1 MSDQIQ
7 ETQQTEVQQTETV
20 APKKD
25 NWFLKIWRNKNKRNI
40 FMLACCLVLILFAT
54 MVGSLVQ
61 TDGWTASVEDLRGAT
76 NRGKK
81 LLTATDGPATH
92 ANIEKEYDVNGYVAS
107 GLLYVPKN
115 ATAEHPAPAIVF
127 THGLYN
133 NREMQLQNVIEMV
146 RRGYV
151 VLTIDY
157 NMHGHNTDQGS
168 FPAETFVKAA
178 AYLYNLPYVDKAK
191 IGVSGHSMGGGAT
204 TSALAYDG
212 IDTPAT
218 LKEATLSVAGYTQT
232 VTGEDG
238 QEKKEPIMGKDNPY
252 SYISYKNGYHM
263 GIISAG
269 LVQANNAPSK
279 IGSNVIA
286 AGVVKASADEF
297 FFSSTLKE
305 PTYVRVSKTSV
316 NETNY
321 TNYYLKKGDEYVK
334 QTADDKYRPS
344 KQYYSL
350 TTRGDSTYYLQSQ
363 QAVTF
368 TGRDSATLE
377 DWTTINGGIYANGSL
392 LAEPNGRKL
401 VSRERKG
408 EALANATTS
417 IRAIYEARETHPM
430 NHFSVKSASH
440 VIDFFYNAFGT
451 PEGARYISATSQSW
465 WLKEVVSIFGFIGLF
480 GILFPVLDILLN
492 TRLFASLKA
501 KEGEVTEGPVL
512 LTRPRKHVSYWLGG
526 ILTAVFGAVSLKHS
540 YYGFGIPRMGD
551 PWELTKAI
559 MPWMSDTT
567 KFIYNDTVAGFAA
580 WGIMCGLFALVVT
593 IAIWGVN
600 RCINIFKYGDLAS
613 NYDERPLDG
622 FKIRSWQNVLKTP
635 LLAGILLVIFYGIMF
650 GIWGM
655 ATVDFRFWT
664 FDLRVFDLIRIPAM
678 LKYVPFFFIFY
689 MITSALSKNYRVK
702 DLPEWATIAINV
714 VFNVIGIIIVLWASN
729 DHFIRTGTQ
738 VVSYPINL
746 FYIAAIPIIPC
757 VGFATVIARRMYV
770 RTGNAWLAGII
781 NAVIMTFIACANTSI
796 VAQPAWVLGA

>member
-7 ETQQTEVQQTETV
+7 ETQQAEVQQTETV

-25 NWFLKIWRNKNKRNI
+25 NWFLKIWRNKNKRNV

-61 TDGWTASVEDLRGAT
+61 TDGWTASVEDLRGVT
-76 NRGKK
+76 NRGSKMIAAVDDDPDAAP
-81 LLTATDGPATH
+81 TAVT
-92 ANIEKEYDVNGYVAS
+92 VNGSVTS

-212 IDTPAT
+212 VFPGTQKA
-218 LKEATLSVAGYTQT
+218 ENFSAG
-232 VTGEDG
+232 
-238 QEKKEPIMGKDNPY
+238 
-252 SYISYKNGYHM
+252 KNL

-269 LVQANNAPSK
+269 LVQANNAPTK

-286 AGVVKASADEF
+286 AGIIKASADEF

-350 TTRGDSTYYLQSQ
+350 TTRGNSTYYLQSQ

-430 NHFSVKSASH
+430 NHFSVKTASH

-540 YYGFGIPRMGD
+540 YYGFGMPRMGD

-635 LLAGILLVIFYGIMF
+635 LLAGILLVVFYGIMF

-664 FDLRVFDLIRIPAM
+664 FDLRIFDLIRIPAM

-781 NAVIMTFIACANTSI
+781 NTVIMTFIACANTSI

>member
-7 ETQQTEVQQTETV
+7 ETQQAEVQQTETV

-25 NWFLKIWRNKNKRNI
+25 NWFLKIWRNKNKRNV

-76 NRGKK
+76 NRGSKMIAAVDDDPDAAPK
-81 LLTATDGPATH
+81 AVT
-92 ANIEKEYDVNGYVAS
+92 VNGYVAS

-127 THGLYN
+127 SHGLYN

-151 VLTIDY
+151 VLTIDH
-157 NMHGHNTDQGS
+157 NEHGHNTDTNVGDFDGS
-168 FPAETFVKAA
+168 IFARAA
-178 AYLYNLPYVDKAK
+178 AYLYNLSYVDKAK

-204 TSALAYDG
+204 ASALGYDG
-212 IDTPAT
+212 VFPGTQKA
-218 LKEATLSVAGYTQT
+218 ENFSAG
-232 VTGEDG
+232 
-238 QEKKEPIMGKDNPY
+238 
-252 SYISYKNGYHM
+252 KNL

-269 LVQANNAPSK
+269 LVQANAAPTARQ

-297 FFSSTLKE
+297 FFGSMGFGCTLKE
-305 PTYVRVSKTSV
+305 ATYVPCSPASFTLRV

-321 TNYYLKKGDEYVK
+321 TNFYLKKGDEYVK
-334 QTADDKYRPS
+334 QTAEDKFYPN
-344 KQYYSL
+344 KQYYAL
-350 TTRGDSTYYLQSQ
+350 TTSGNSAMYLQSLE
-363 QAVTF
+363 ALTF
-368 TGRDSATLE
+368 TGRASTLE
-377 DWTTINGGIYANGSL
+377 DWTTINGGIYANGEL
-392 LAEPNGRKL
+392 VAQPNGRKL

-408 EALANATTS
+408 EALANETTS

-430 NHFSVKSASH
+430 NHFSVKTASH

-465 WLKEVVSIFGFIGLF
+465 WLKEAVALLGFLGVFGL
-480 GILFPVLDILLN
+480 LFPVVDILLN
-492 TRLFASLKA
+492 TRLFASLRA
-501 KEGEVTEGPVL
+501 KEGDVSEGPVL
-512 LTRPRKHVSYWLGG
+512 LTRPRKHVSYWLSG
-526 ILTAVFGAVSLKHS
+526 ILTAVFGAVSLKHV
-540 YYGFGIPRMGD
+540 YGGDTWRIADALRSMMGD
-551 PWELTKAI
+551 
-559 MPWMSDTT
+559 STT
-567 KFIYNDTVAGFAA
+567 YIYNDTVAGFAA
-580 WGIMCGLFALVVT
+580 WGILCALFGLIVTVV
-593 IAIWGVN
+593 IWGVN
-600 RCINIFKYGDLAS
+600 RCINIFKYGDSAAM
-613 NYDERPLDG
+613 YDERPFDG
-622 FKIRSWQNVLKTP
+622 FKMRSWQNVLKTP
-635 LLAGILLVIFYGIMF
+635 LLAGILLLVFYGVIF

-655 ATVDFRFWT
+655 SLVDFRFWT

-678 LKYVPFFFIFY
+678 LKYVPFFFVFY
-689 MITSALSKNYRVK
+689 MITSALSQNYRVK

-714 VFNVIGIIIVLWASN
+714 VFNVIGILILLWASN
-729 DHFIRTGTQ
+729 DYFIRTGAQT
-738 VVSYPINL
+738 VGYTLNL

-757 VGFATVIARRMYV
+757 VAIATVIARRMYV

-796 VAQPAWVLGA
+796 VGQPAWALGA